1 MVTPENTMSLA
12 GQHALQDMVEL
23 QMYLVAQSQ
32 NKPWFMVPRRPNKQ
46 QEDRKPYSNPV
57 ESSAVMELLKSASI
71 PSAPPEAFDPAHTSV
86 PASEPSCTVRQSGRC
101 VFGSPSGD

>member
-1 MVTPENTMSLA
+1 MVTPNSMLSVA

-32 NKPWFMVPRRPNKQ
+32 NKPWSMVPRRPNKQ

-57 ESSAVMELLKSASI
+57 ESSAVMELMDRGFIEGTSNRTFIVSKSGYQFYERELKPHINVIDQGGA
-71 PSAPPEAFDPAHTSV
+71 A
-86 PASEPSCTVRQSGRC
+86 
-101 VFGSPSGD
+101 